1 MVLIFLGYTFFVK
14 NKKVI
19 TKITSKGI
27 KRVNKKIKKNKE
39 KYNNSFI
46 NLRIYFSSFN
56 TYFNNNISY
65 NNIIYK
71 KKKE

>member
-56 TYFNNNISY
+56 TYFNIYNYGDKKANI
-65 NNIIYK
+65 K
-71 KKKE
+71 